1 VRFNGASILPLF
13 HDQYEFPA
21 MTTVRVLNVE
31 IDNLPMRGLLEK
43 LRHGGFVITP
53 NVDHLMKLQS
63 SRAFFDVYQRADY
76 RVCDSQI
83 LMFVSK
89 WLGTPIGEKISGSD
103 LLPAFYHYYRNDDA
117 MRMFLLGAGEG
128 VALRAQ
134 TNINANVGRRM
145 VVDAHSPS
153 FGFERDEAECE
164 RIIDMINASG
174 ATVLAVG
181 VGAPKQELWIAKYRN
196 RLPNVKVFLPIG
208 ATIDFEAGNVARAPR
223 WASDAGLEWA
233 YRLACEPRRLWKRY
247 LGDAVP
253 FFWLVL
259 QQRLSLYNCPWQP
272 QARVNSPATSRVAGS
287 TG

>member
-1 VRFNGASILPLF
+1 
-13 HDQYEFPA
+13 
-21 MTTVRVLNVE
+21 MTAVRVLNVE
-31 IDNLPMRGLLEK
+31 IDNLPMQQLLEA

-83 LMFVSK
+83 LMFVAK
-89 WLGTPIGEKISGSD
+89 WLGTPIQEKISGSD
-103 LLPAFYHYYRNDDA
+103 LLPAFYQHYRNDTD
-117 MRMFLLGAGEG
+117 MRLFLLGAGEG

-134 TNINANVGRRM
+134 KNINAKVGRHM

-164 RIIDMINASG
+164 RIIAMINGSG

-181 VGAPKQELWIAKYRN
+181 VGAPKQELWIAKYRD

-208 ATIDFEAGNVARAPR
+208 ATIDFEAGHVSRAPG
-223 WASDAGLEWA
+223 WMSSAGLEWA
-233 YRLACEPRRLWKRY
+233 YRLGCEPRRLWKRY

-259 QQRLSLYNCPWQP
+259 RQRMNVYQSPWDQP
-272 QARVNSPATSRVAGS
+272 VRAVSSRATLRAAEPAG
-287 TG
+287 